1 MKKMVFLALA
11 MVSTLSVLAQDL
23 DQINDMMGASKFR
36 EAKAAIDKYLQDP
49 KKANDAQG
57 WYYKGRIYNALSRD
71 SSISQQELYTLKN
84 DAFQAFQKNQALDQ
98 KDVYLKLETHLS
110 YLDLYYGFYDLGAK
124 EFNIKKYDAALDA
137 FKKANDV
144 KDYILSKKYSYD
156 QANLYVL
163 DTSLILNIAAAAIN
177 AKKED
182 EAVSYYKKLTDANV
196 AGKDFRDV
204 YEYLADYYSKK
215 DDQASLKAILDKA
228 KKLYPES
235 ELWTEIEIRSVAK
248 SGDKQ
253 ALFAKYEELVA
264 QNPGN
269 FTLSYNYAIE
279 MYNSLYGKEAKSVDN
294 MAEKNKLT
302 DVIKKSIDN
311 EKQGDIM
318 ATVLMAN
325 HQYNM
330 SADLLNASNAIKST
344 KPDDVKKK
352 KDLKALADKSM
363 DECIIYADK
372 AARFYEGLATRTGG
386 QKANYKIVLGYL
398 IDIYGLKNNKAKAA
412 EYEKKNAAA
421 DKL

>member
-11 MVSTLSVLAQDL
+11 MVSTLSVLAQEL

-36 EAKAAIDKYLQDP
+36 EAKAAIDKYLHDP

-144 KDYILSKKYSYD
+144 KDFILSKKYSYD